1 MARKYVGSV
10 LFLCLLI
17 GVTIFAIV
25 QNNDMGAVIAAMA
38 RADQIWILAGVV
50 TALFFVAA
58 EGSIICYLLH
68 AIDQKVPLL
77 RCISWSFIGFFF
89 SGITPSATGG
99 QPAQLYYMK
108 KAGLPLADSTP
119 ILMVVAVLYKFVL
132 AVLGFIIAIFWNKQL
147 GAYFQGYYWLFY
159 LGIGLNAI
167 LVAIL
172 IWVMVTPI
180 CAERTAL
187 FLEGLLVRTRL
198 LQPKEERKQRLR
210 EAVARYGA
218 VVRFFQENPRKIVV
232 ATGMT
237 LIQRCSLFFLT
248 WLIYRAMGLEGVS
261 LFWIMVLQAT
271 VYIAVDMLPFPGSAG
286 ISELV
291 YATVFA
297 SVFPGSDLAASMC
310 ISRGISFYMVLL
322 VSIGVW
328 CICHFRNQNTKRDDV
343 ERGNKHDETMEKK
356 A

>member
-1 MARKYVGSV
+1 MVRKYVGSI

-17 GVTIFAIV
+17 GITIYV
-25 QNNDMGAVIAAMA
+25 LVENNDMRAVAGAMA
-38 RADQIWILAGVV
+38 RAEHIWILAGIV

-58 EGSIICYLLH
+58 EGSIICYLLR
-68 AIDQKVPLL
+68 AIGQKMPLL
-77 RCISWSFIGFFF
+77 KCISWSFIGFFF

-119 ILMVVAVLYKFVL
+119 VLMVVAVLYKFVL
-132 AVLGFIIAIFWNKQL
+132 AVLGLFIAVFWHKQL

-159 LGIGLNAI
+159 LGIVLNAI

-172 IWVMVTPI
+172 VWVMVTPV
-180 CAERTAL
+180 CAEKTAL
-187 FLEGLLVRTRL
+187 FLEGLLVKIRL
-198 LQPKEERKQRLR
+198 LHPKEERKEHLR

-232 ATGMT
+232 ATIMT
-237 LIQRCSLFFLT
+237 LVQRCSLFFLT
-248 WLIYRAMGLEGVS
+248 WLIYRAMGLEGVG

-291 YATVFA
+291 YTAVFA

-310 ISRGISFYMVLL
+310 IFRGISFYMVLL
-322 VSIGVW
+322 VSLGVW
-328 CICHFRNQNTKRDDV
+328 CVCHFRSQRT
-343 ERGNKHDETMEKK
+343 
-356 A
+356 